1 MSSQY
6 IIVNVLSVSA
16 LLWASRF
23 LVTFLIGR
31 ITKQKESSAQRGL
44 RSHPKKVSNSVPTNG
59 PQNIVEHS
67 TKDELNALKDIY
79 HKIHN
84 LESNKAILPVARQRL
99 VSMLSEAL
107 ANASTDS
114 KCQFLTLSTYTPAA
128 LATLMESIRAST
140 ASEWDEYIQKRKS
153 GSSRDLFHDYHSAKR
168 YLEQI
173 APAKC
178 VDGAWLGH
186 IHRVSTPFIHRNAT
200 VDAWQVLSEELG
212 DGDLEKH
219 HVHIYSSL
227 LAEIGS
233 KLPSAHD
240 VDFIHQ
246 RHNLNSINAWRAAV
260 AQLLISLFPHDFLP
274 EILGFNLHFEGI
286 TIGTLKLAHELKE
299 VKIDPSYFVLHVTID
314 NADSGHT
321 AIAMQSVIKY
331 LRTIQEQDGEA
342 AMQAAWRRIQSGYI
356 LSERCDSSCD
366 RQAAPPTQISFRSLI
381 AEEVAT
387 IFAAKAI
394 ASRGVHCTCRIRVGR
409 RSLSE
414 WLDPSAILEKQW
426 RIDFLEDLSNCKY
439 LVRRGDAESSKLV
452 RDLCWGGKMFGSFTH
467 REVELVKEWIQTLD
481 EKLDSSFYWDFT
493 GRLKS
498 SLPDFGLGN
507 AALDVRADYP
517 VLSVNTTEVPLL
529 KHEIDWSSPPT
540 LRSLTI
546 ADAPQLIP
554 LWFAQQCLLEGF
566 VSVPSKSANLLS
578 CSVVRLLRCQYG
590 FEKELA
596 IVSGMDEARR
606 SDRAGLVDIG
616 LELCQTCGITGLQ
629 SLQHVLNRF
638 PDPFCITM
646 LQLSMESARRKWTL
660 LGMSYGFL
668 TLQDAVARSDLLD
681 AISKCSLQLLIARER
696 VVFSECLKRIP
707 QHGQERTDFSEGFA
721 WAQDTFS
728 SYF

>member
-6 IIVNVLSVSA
+6 IIVNFLSVSA
-16 LLWASRF
+16 LLWASH
-23 LVTFLIGR
+23 FLIAFLNR
-31 ITKQKESSAQRGL
+31 QTTNQKDSSAHKGPR
-44 RSHPKKVSNSVPTNG
+44 VSSENVPNVVPTNHG
-59 PQNIVEHS
+59 QSPLDRS
-67 TKDELNALKDIY
+67 TRDELSTLKDIY

-84 LESNKAILPVARQRL
+84 LESNKTILPVARQWL
-99 VSMLSEAL
+99 LNMFSEAL
-107 ANASTDS
+107 ADASTDP
-114 KCQFLTLSTYTPAA
+114 KCQFLALTNYTPEA
-128 LATLMESIRAST
+128 LATLMESIRAET
-140 ASEWDEYIQKRKS
+140 ACEWDEYIQKRRL
-153 GSSRDLFHDYHSAKR
+153 GGSRDLFQDYPSAKR

-200 VDAWQVLSEELG
+200 IDAWQVLSEELG
-212 DGDLEKH
+212 DGDLKKH

-233 KLPSAHD
+233 KLPAAHD
-240 VDFIHQ
+240 ADFIHE
-246 RHNLNSINAWRAAV
+246 RHNLNSVTAWRAAV

-331 LRTIQEQDGEA
+331 LRAIQEQDGEV

-356 LSERCDSSCD
+356 LSERCDSACD
-366 RQAAPPTQISFRSLI
+366 PQPAAPKQMSFRSPI
-381 AEEVAT
+381 AEQVAT
-387 IFAAKAI
+387 IFAAKAV
-394 ASRGVHCTCRIRVGR
+394 ASRGVHCICRIRVGR
-409 RSLSE
+409 KSLSE

-426 RIDFLEDLSNCKY
+426 RIDFLEDLSNCKC

-481 EKLDSSFYWDFT
+481 ERSEPSFYWDFT
-493 GRLKS
+493 GRQKD
-498 SLPDFGLGN
+498 SLPDFSLGK

-517 VLSVNTTEVPLL
+517 VLSVGAIEVPPL
-529 KHEIDWSSPPT
+529 KREIDWSSPRT
-540 LRSLTI
+540 LRSLT
-546 ADAPQLIP
+546 AVDAPKLIP
-554 LWFAQQCLLEGF
+554 LWFTQQCLLEGF
-566 VSVPSKSANLLS
+566 VAVPSKSANLLS
-578 CSVVRLLRCQYG
+578 CFVVRLLRCQYG

-606 SDRAGLVDIG
+606 LDRAGLVDIG
-616 LELCQTCGITGLQ
+616 LDLCRVCGITEVQ
-629 SLQHVLNRF
+629 SLHDVLNRF
-638 PDPFCITM
+638 PDKLCITM
-646 LQLSMESARRKWTL
+646 LQLSMESASRKWTL

-668 TLQDAVARSDLLD
+668 TLQDAVARSNLLG
-681 AISKCSLQLLIARER
+681 ASSNCSLQLLIARER
-696 VVFSECLKRIP
+696 EVFSECLERIP
-707 QHGQERTDFSEGFA
+707 QHGQEKTNFSEGFA
-721 WAQDTFS
+721 LVQDTFS